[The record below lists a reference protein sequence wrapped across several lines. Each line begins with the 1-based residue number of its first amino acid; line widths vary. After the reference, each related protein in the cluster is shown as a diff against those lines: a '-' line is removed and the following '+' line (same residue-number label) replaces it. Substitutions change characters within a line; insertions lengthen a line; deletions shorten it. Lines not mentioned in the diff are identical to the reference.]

1 MTKTFYIHTISDS
14 TGETLNSLMR
24 SIMTQFEGVVYQH
37 YNWPLI
43 RTKGQVQRIIDIIK
57 EKKGLVLY
65 TIIDDNIEKYLKTQ
79 CSELNIRPI
88 SVLGRFIKEF
98 ANFFG
103 VEPKEI
109 VGRQHKLDEDY
120 FARVDAI
127 DFTFTHDDGQQ
138 TEDIEEADI
147 IVIGVSRTSKT
158 PTCVYLANKGY
169 KVANIPFV
177 KEELMPQ
184 NLKTI
189 KNVLIVGLLISS
201 ERLSQIRKS
210 RLSSLNEQRETDYV
224 KQEQIE
230 IELKAAKNYYQKNRW
245 PIIDVTKKSVEE
257 ISANI
262 LQYFDEFRRKEK

>member
-1 MTKTFYIHTISDS
+1 MSEVFYIHTISDS

-24 SIMTQFEGVVYQH
+24 SIMTQFEGVKYDH

-43 RTKGQVQRIIDIIK
+43 RTKGQMQRVLDVVK
-57 EKKGLVLY
+57 EKKGIVLY
-65 TIIDDNIEKYLKTQ
+65 TIVEEALEKQLRAE
-79 CSELNIRPI
+79 CRELNIRPI

-98 ANFFG
+98 SNFFS

-109 VGRQHKLDEDY
+109 VGRQHRLDEDY

-127 DFTFTHDDGQQ
+127 DFTLTHDDGQGE
-138 TEDIEEADI
+138 EDIEEADI
-147 IVIGVSRTSKT
+147 IIIGVSRTSKT

-177 KEELMPQ
+177 DEKLIPEKIPH
-184 NLKTI
+184 LKNI
-189 KNVLIVGLLISS
+189 LIVGLIIVP
-201 ERLSQIRKS
+201 ERLIQIRKS

-224 KQEQIE
+224 KIEQVQDE
-230 IELKAAKNYYQKNRW
+230 VKKAKNYFLKHKW

-257 ISANI
+257 TSANI
-262 LQYFDEFRRKEK
+262 LQIYDDFKRKR